1 MKRTE
6 LYKLLQS
13 AGLHSQYLGYEYFA
27 DAVWLAAKDPARLHN
42 MRRPASGLL
51 LQCGAGYPHHPGR
64 SLPAYSC
71 RLLPLPR
78 TSAALAAFSAL
89 SAGMHRPFRRLP
101 GQASLTCPDF
111 LSYNRVSAD
120 SAIPLQE
127 EMSCLRNVI
136 ALSTERFV
144 SASVRNFINYL

>member
-42 MRRPASGLL
+42 MRRDIYLPVAALHQVSCSSVERDIRTIRDVLYRHTPADFF
-51 LQCGAGYPHHPGR
+51 R
-64 SLPAYSC
+64 SLG
-71 RLLPLPR
+71 LPPLWQHSQPYPR
-78 TSAALAAFSAL
+78 ECIALFADY
-89 SAGMHRPFRRLP
+89 P

-127 EMSCLRNVI
+127 KMLRN
-136 ALSTERFV
+136 
-144 SASVRNFINYL
+144 